1 MAVLT
6 FATFGDRIKQVND
19 GINGV
24 ELKKKLNKIG
34 VAAKGDVLDALKSDI
49 GDTSMSNWRRKK
61 PIKISARYDHK
72 GDYAIEV
79 KPSKSSHGPWKVLE
93 DGRRPGHSKPTK
105 RSPNGRRYSASK
117 GKKTWSNAVDLM
129 EKRMPDRLDDVVL
142 KVAIRRAGLG

>member
-1 MAVLT
+1 MADT
-6 FATFGDRIKQVND
+6 FASFGDRIKQLND

-34 VAAKGDVLDALKSDI
+34 VAAKGDVLDGVKSDI
-49 GDTSMSNWRRKK
+49 GDNSMSNWRRKR

-79 KPSKSSHGPWKVLE
+79 T
-93 DGRRPGHSKPTK
+93 PTK

-117 GKKTWSNAVDLM
+117 GKKTWSHAVDLM